1 MVRRFYEHI
10 RDRYVLDVI
19 EDCEAARTASIEKL
33 GLPGVQKRIAVVVLG
48 VIGCLMFVR
57 FAGNEND
64 LRWVGGLLRAL
75 GMDAT
80 AADFTKLVE
89 TKNPDGQLAR
99 RVWWAAARVT
109 GYGLLP
115 ILLARLFTGM
125 SLADL
130 GLGVGELRKHL
141 KVYAFLWAV
150 MMPAIVFASFGDG
163 FQTKYPYYK
172 LGAKEPLW
180 PNFILWEILYTANF
194 AALELFFRGF
204 SIRALRP
211 VMGYASI
218 FLMMAPYAMIHFG
231 KPLLEATGS
240 IITGFVLGTLSV
252 KHRSIW
258 GSVFLHVSAAVSMD
272 WLSLWHQGRLSG

>member
-1 MVRRFYEHI
+1 MVRRFYEHL
-10 RDRYVLDVI
+10 RDHYLI
-19 EDCEAARTASIEKL
+19 EVVNDCEAARAAAIEKFTL
-33 GLPGVQKRIAVVVLG
+33 NGVQKRLALVVLG

-64 LRWVGGLLRAL
+64 LKWVGGLLRSL
-75 GMDAT
+75 GMDAR
-80 AADFTKLVE
+80 ADAFVKLIDGR
-89 TKNPDGQLAR
+89 NPEGQLWR
-99 RVWWAAARVT
+99 RVWWAAARIT
-109 GYGLLP
+109 GYGIIP
-115 ILLARLFTGM
+115 IILARAITGM

-130 GLGVGELRKHL
+130 GLGLGELRKHL
-141 KVYAFLWAV
+141 KVYAFLWII
-150 MMPAIVFASFGDG
+150 MMPAIVIASYGDG

-172 LGAKEPLW
+172 LGPKESLW
-180 PNFILWEILYTANF
+180 PNFILWECLYTANF

-211 VMGYASI
+211 LMGYASI

-231 KPLLEATGS
+231 KPLPEAIGS
-240 IITGFVLGTLSV
+240 VITGFVLGTLSV

-272 WLSLWHQGRLSG
+272 WLSLWHQGRL